1 MYTKIDE
8 YKDTLKSDEQQY
20 DVYIVLEDGT
30 TVDTDISG
38 FKIISNLGQKII
50 GNFVARRIEFNLFN
64 TNLYNITNK
73 EFEAFV
79 GLKVNGE
86 FNYISLGK
94 FIANKPEVKD
104 EKTDE
109 CSITAQD
116 YSLKFKVQYEPV
128 ITFPCTVSS
137 AIQQICKRLGI
148 AYKTNSF
155 INADYIL
162 EEFFID
168 EEATFYDV
176 IKTLVEAG
184 FANAHIDNSNSLII
198 RSPKKTSDYSFA
210 LNEIFE
216 LQKQDNK
223 FGPLN
228 AVVASR
234 VVADDGST
242 TEDVYAR
249 NEQSITQ
256 NGIYEYKIIQNDA
269 IDYDRQTAVDNML
282 AGILDF
288 QYVPATIE
296 AVYNPATEVGDLLE
310 VPDVKTDT
318 SFLLYVKEITADL
331 ASGLMTIES
340 SEETATET
348 DYKSATA
355 KDKRKRTEYKV
366 NKMEGKI
373 NALVSSVE
381 EIEQELVLTATTEES
396 KVFHLPDSADN
407 NCKSVKI
414 FGESTQETRSGIN
427 KIRFTNLDKPG
438 KNGVSITSKDGILTC
453 SGTPTAF
460 DYIAIVNRDIQPIL
474 PAGTYTLWLGDM
486 QADCYYNTYNE
497 DGSQVDN
504 EVYFYYGKNATTL
517 TTELPFKLVGINL
530 YFNSGISYDGKIIT
544 PMFVSGTYNNN
555 TIPTFE
561 QYGAMPSPEFPSEIK
576 SVRGKNEFDISKI
589 ENTDKITNNGDGTLT
604 LANTSSANGYINT
617 GKKLSELCP
626 DLKVGETYALTL
638 KTTSTAEYIHIGEVW
653 GNTYTKTITQTMLDS
668 NVIIYGGY
676 NTTDTISNIQI
687 EKGTVATD
695 YVPYNHIEFKTTGKN
710 SLNIP
715 NVYELYQYITNTSL
729 SLPAGEYVLS
739 AENIVTDTTN
749 EVKDVLFV
757 FKFIDGTE
765 KYVYL
770 SPTKTST
777 AVTFDKVVVS
787 YNIYANYNYVT
798 SIGVTATFTNLM
810 LRRSTD
816 DDTYES
822 YKESVTTIPLLHD
835 MRSLPNGTR
844 DRIYYSN
851 GKWYDEQRVNERVI
865 KTNEGIW
872 EGVAVRENTTRFYIR
887 QLLMDMPQT
896 TSNDNVI
903 CSHFPTNLGIYNND
917 EIGIYLNYANASY
930 RSIYI
935 SVPKSIGATIE
946 EIKAWFDENEV
957 KIQYELAEPIVTEI
971 TDETTIAALESIKT
985 FKGITNIIADA
996 PSILTYYRD
1005 VPIVDEYETKQNANK
1020 TYKAIKS
1027 QFADFTIEQDNIK
1040 STVSETI
1047 TKVDEQG
1054 NKIGEVETS
1063 LNQVTQTA
1071 EETKSEVSK
1080 KVGNDEIISKI
1091 NQSAEE
1097 VQIDANKISL
1107 KRKNVRFN
1115 I

>member
-935 SVPKSIGATIE
+935 SVPKSIG
-946 EIKAWFDENEV
+946 
-957 KIQYELAEPIVTEI
+957 
-971 TDETTIAALESIKT
+971 
-985 FKGITNIIADA
+985 
-996 PSILTYYRD
+996 
-1005 VPIVDEYETKQNANK
+1005 
-1020 TYKAIKS
+1020 
-1027 QFADFTIEQDNIK
+1027 
-1040 STVSETI
+1040 
-1047 TKVDEQG
+1047 G
-1054 NKIGEVETS
+1054 NKSV
-1063 LNQVTQTA
+1063 V
-1071 EETKSEVSK
+1071 
-1080 KVGNDEIISKI
+1080 
-1091 NQSAEE
+1091 
-1097 VQIDANKISL
+1097 
-1107 KRKNVRFN
+1107 
-1115 I
+1115 